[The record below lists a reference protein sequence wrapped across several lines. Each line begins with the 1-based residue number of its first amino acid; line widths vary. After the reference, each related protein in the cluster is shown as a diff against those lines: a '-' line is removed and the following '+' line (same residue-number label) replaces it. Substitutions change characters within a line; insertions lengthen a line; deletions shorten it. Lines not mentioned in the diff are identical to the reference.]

1 MKFNKILSKIIQ
13 NTKLSSLR
21 NDIGIDL
28 GTANILVYV
37 KGLGVVINE
46 PSVVAVNN
54 KTERVVAVGVEAKNM
69 IGRTP
74 QHIRTVRPMVDGVI
88 SDYEIT
94 EEMLAYLI
102 NKANNMQKKAL
113 SPRVVIG
120 VPCEITNVE
129 TRAVYDAVIA
139 AGASEVHI
147 IEEPVAAAIGVG
159 LNIHEAEGVMIV
171 DSGGGTTDIAVLSLG
186 GTVRSRSI
194 KLAGDRLTSDIVSFI
209 RDEYK
214 ISIGEKTAEKI
225 KMSIGSA
232 MPIGDIAEAV
242 VKGRDIV
249 TGLPKEILLNDN
261 DVRGA
266 MYQTISY
273 IVESIRAVI
282 ENTPPEIL
290 TDVMKNGIVMTGGGS
305 MIKGLNTLIEMQ
317 LKLPV
322 RIAED
327 PLGAVVRGCGII
339 LDNIEVYE
347 SLLIDVE
354 NAAILR

>member
-1 MKFNKILSKIIQ
+1 MIFNKIFSKIIQ
-13 NTKLSSLR
+13 NSRLSSLR

-54 KTERVVAVGVEAKNM
+54 KTDRVVAVGMEAKNM
-69 IGRTP
+69 LGRTP
-74 QHIRTVRPMVDGVI
+74 QHIRTVRPIVDGVI

-102 NKANNMQKKAL
+102 QKANNMQKKVL
-113 SPRVVIG
+113 RPRIVIG
-120 VPCEITNVE
+120 IPCEITNVE
-129 TRAVYDAVIA
+129 TRAVYDAAIA
-139 AGASEVHI
+139 AGASEVYI
-147 IEEPVAAAIGVG
+147 IEEPIAAAIGAG

-186 GTVRSRSI
+186 GTVKSRSI
-194 KLAGDRLTSDIVSFI
+194 KLAGDKLTSDIISFI
-209 RDEYK
+209 KDEYK
-214 ISIGEKTAEKI
+214 MSIGDKTAEKI
-225 KMSIGSA
+225 KMTIGSA
-232 MPIGDIAEAV
+232 MPIGEIAEAV
-242 VKGRDIV
+242 VKGRDLV
-249 TGLPKEILLNDN
+249 TGLPKEILLTDN

-273 IVESIRAVI
+273 IVESIREVI

-290 TDVMKNGIVMTGGGS
+290 TDVMKNGIVMTGGGAI
-305 MIKGLNTLIEMQ
+305 IKGLDTLIEMQ

-322 RIAED
+322 KIAED

-339 LDNIEVYE
+339 LDNIEAYE
-347 SLLIDVE
+347 SLMIDVE

>member
-1 MKFNKILSKIIQ
+1 MIFNKLFSKIIQ

-54 KTERVVAVGVEAKNM
+54 KTEKVVAVGMEAKNM

-74 QHIRTVRPMVDGVI
+74 QHIRTVRPIVDGVI

-113 SPRVVIG
+113 RPRVVIG
-120 VPCEITNVE
+120 IPCEITNVE
-129 TRAVYDAVIA
+129 TRAVYDAAIA

-147 IEEPVAAAIGVG
+147 IEEPIAAAIGAG

-186 GTVRSRSI
+186 GTVKSRSI
-194 KLAGDRLTSDIVSFI
+194 KLAGDKLTSDIISFI

-242 VKGRDIV
+242 VKGRDLV
-249 TGLPKEILLNDN
+249 TGLPKEIILTDN

-273 IVESIRAVI
+273 IVDSIREVI

-290 TDVMKNGIVMTGGGS
+290 TDVMKNGIVMTGGGA
-305 MIKGLNTLIEMQ
+305 MIKGLDTLIEMQ
-317 LKLPV
+317 LKLSV
-322 RIAED
+322 KIAEN

-339 LDNIEVYE
+339 LDNIEDYE
-347 SLLIDVE
+347 SLMIDVE